1 MTAQM
6 PQTKGFNK
14 FILIIILAYMSA
26 IAPLSTDM
34 YLPALPQVQQSFA
47 TSAFWTQ
54 ISIASFFVGFALGQL
69 IYGPLS
75 DIFGRKKPLYA
86 GLLLFILAS
95 AGCLAF
101 DSIYSF
107 VAMRFLQA
115 LGGCAGAVIAR
126 AIVNDCFNLKE
137 AAGVF
142 ALMMVVGSLAPM
154 LSPIFGGFLLDF
166 FSWHSIFVVLFALG
180 VLLVIFIAL
189 LLRESAPN
197 ILQKSANISQNTKQ
211 STAPKFSFKII
222 ANSYKMILC
231 DHRYRIYALSSGFC
245 IATMFAYITGSS
257 YLFCDFFGLSPKGY
271 SLLFGL
277 NAISFMLFAN
287 INARLVLKFS
297 PYAVLPWAFLIMLIC
312 AILLCFAG
320 FLGANLWIFEI
331 ILFVILGMN
340 GFIVPNATALAMAR
354 FKANAG
360 SASAI
365 LGALQFALAGA
376 ISFIVSA
383 LSANSPLPLALVI
396 SGSLL
401 IACGFYFYLNPRLL
415 KKSLFG
421 IKRFN

>member
-6 PQTKGFNK
+6 PQIRGFNK

-101 DSIYSF
+101 DSIHSF

-115 LGGCAGAVIAR
+115 LGGCAGVVIAR
-126 AIVNDCFNLKE
+126 AIVNDYFSLKE

-189 LLRESAPN
+189 LLRESAP
-197 ILQKSANISQNTKQ
+197 QISQNTKQ
-211 STAPKFSFKII
+211 NTAPKFSFKAII
-222 ANSYKMILC
+222 NSYKMILR

-257 YLFCDFFGLSPKGY
+257 YLFCDFFGLSAKEY

-277 NAISFMLFAN
+277 NAVSFMLFAN
-287 INARLVLKFS
+287 INARLVLRYS

-320 FLGANLWIFEI
+320 FLGANLWIFEA

-360 SASAI
+360 SASAV
-365 LGALQFALAGA
+365 LGALQFALAGS

-383 LSANSPLPLALVI
+383 LSANSPLPLALII

-401 IACGFYFYLNPRLL
+401 IACSFYFYLNPRLL

-421 IKRFN
+421 AKRFN